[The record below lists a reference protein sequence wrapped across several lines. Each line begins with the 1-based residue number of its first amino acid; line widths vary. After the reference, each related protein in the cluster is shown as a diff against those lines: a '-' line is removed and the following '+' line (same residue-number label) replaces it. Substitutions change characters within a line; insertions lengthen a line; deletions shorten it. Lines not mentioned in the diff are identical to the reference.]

1 MGEFCSHCGVLCHR
15 LITTGSTNQRLEPL
29 QSEPNEYKCIFK
41 FMSPLS
47 QGKLTQGEM
56 ESKHALCNT
65 KPECQ
70 GDRDIEA
77 PVAGD
82 DGVQPTFIRVLRST
96 STHKHQGAGPCGVEH
111 LCGSKNSSETY

>member
-29 QSEPNEYKCIFK
+29 QSEPNEYKCVFK

-82 DGVQPTFIRVLRST
+82 DGVQPTFIRVLEE
-96 STHKHQGAGPCGVEH
+96 HKHTQAPGSGAMWCGASLWEQ
-111 LCGSKNSSETY
+111 E